1 MYDSV
6 LVPTDG
12 SDHARRA
19 AEHGLRL
26 ARAFGATVHAVGAV
40 DARAAAEATGG
51 GDGPVLD
58 RLTAEARAS
67 VGAIKS
73 MAGDA
78 PVETAVL
85 DGEPSEAILEYVAAN
100 GIDLLAMGTHGRT
113 GVSRYIAGS
122 VTERVLRRTTVP
134 VVTVRPTERH
144 IGSYDELLVPTD
156 GSEPAAAAVDHGLA
170 VAERFDARV
179 HALTVVDTGE
189 TGFSPELVT
198 PGELMEHLEAEG
210 RAATAAA
217 AERARERGLTA
228 VTAVRE
234 GLAAEQLL
242 AYADE
247 EGIDLVAMATA
258 GRTGLGRYL
267 LGSTTER
274 VIRHAGMPVL
284 AVNARAEPDRNRR
297 ERSR

>member
-1 MYDSV
+1 MYDNV

-26 ARAFGATVHAVGAV
+26 ARAFGATVHVVSAV

-51 GDGPVLD
+51 EDGAVLD
-58 RLTAEARAS
+58 RLTAEARAA
-67 VGAIKS
+67 VGAIEAA
-73 MAGDA
+73 AGELA
-78 PVETAVL
+78 VETRVL
-85 DGEPSEAILEYVAAN
+85 EGEPSEAVLGYAAAN
-100 GIDLLAMGTHGRT
+100 GVDLLAMGTHGRT
-113 GVSRYIAGS
+113 GIDRYIAGS
-122 VTERVLRRTTVP
+122 VTERVLRRAAVP
-134 VVTVRPTERH
+134 VLAVRPAERH
-144 IGSYDELLVPTD
+144 VESYDELLVPTD
-156 GSEPAAAAVDHGLA
+156 GSGPADAAVDHGLA

-189 TGFSPELVT
+189 TWASPEFVT
-198 PGELMEHLEAEG
+198 PGELIEQLEAEG
-210 RAATAAA
+210 RTGIEVV
-217 AERARERGLTA
+217 AERARGRGLTA

-242 AYADE
+242 AYAE
-247 EGIDLVAMATA
+247 GNGIDMVVMGTA

-274 VIRHAGMPVL
+274 VLRHAAVPVL
-284 AVNARAEPDRNRR
+284 AVNARR
-297 ERSR
+297 

>member
-12 SDHARRA
+12 SDHARGA

-26 ARAFGATVHAVGAV
+26 ARAFGATVHAVSAV
-40 DARAAAEATGG
+40 DRRAAAEATGG
-51 GDGPVLD
+51 QDGAVLD
-58 RLTAEARAS
+58 RLTAEARAA
-67 VGAIKS
+67 VGAVEA
-73 MAGDA
+73 MAGDLA
-78 PVETAVL
+78 VETAVL
-85 DGEPSEAILEYVAAN
+85 EGEPSEAVLEYAAAN

-113 GVSRYIAGS
+113 GIDRYIAGS

-134 VVTVRPTERH
+134 VLTVRQSERH
-144 IGSYDELLVPTD
+144 VDTYDELLVPTD
-156 GSEPAAAAVDHGLA
+156 ASDPAAAAVDHGLA

-179 HALTVVDTGE
+179 HALTVIDTGA
-189 TGFSPELVT
+189 TGVSPEFVT
-198 PGELMEHLEAEG
+198 PGELMEQLQAEG
-210 RAATAAA
+210 RAATEAV
-217 AERARERGLTA
+217 AERARERGLAA
-228 VTAVRE
+228 VTAVHE

-247 EGIDLVAMATA
+247 EGIDLVAMGTA

-284 AVNARAEPDRNRR
+284 AVNARDRGR
-297 ERSR
+297 E

>member
-26 ARAFGATVHAVGAV
+26 ARAFGATVHVVSAV

-51 GDGPVLD
+51 EDGAVLD
-58 RLTAEARAS
+58 RLTAEARAA
-67 VGAIKS
+67 VGAIEAI
-73 MAGDA
+73 AGEIA
-78 PVETAVL
+78 VETAVL
-85 DGEPSEAILEYVAAN
+85 DGEPSEAVLEYAAAN
-100 GIDLLAMGTHGRT
+100 GVDLLAMGTHGRT
-113 GVSRYIAGS
+113 GIDRYIAGS
-122 VTERVLRRTTVP
+122 VTERVLRRATVP
-134 VVTVRPTERH
+134 VLTVRPAERH
-144 IGSYDELLVPTD
+144 IDAYDELLVPTD
-156 GSEPAAAAVDHGLA
+156 ASEPATAAVDHGLA

-189 TGFSPELVT
+189 TGFSPGVVT
-198 PGELMEHLEAEG
+198 PGELMEQLEAEG
-210 RAATAAA
+210 RAATETV
-217 AERARERGLTA
+217 AERARGRGLAA

-242 AYADE
+242 AYADQ
-247 EGIDLVAMATA
+247 EGIDLIAMGTA

-284 AVNARAEPDRNRR
+284 AVNARER
-297 ERSR
+297 ERE